1 MQLYFNDFVSAAE
14 FMFMRNYQIHPVPR
28 FVNPLPFKCHA
39 VRKHSVVKRGPYLWD
54 VGFSFVM
61 PVMSIYFHFSHQNT
75 RHITIPDTLAFRC
88 EYGSNSMGRELNA
101 VLLGEI
107 SFCMPH
113 LRNETC
119 MCHSESETLLLT
131 YSSQKYNSYVSRI
144 DPQSKRTS
152 NSTFS
157 VFRSESKWRNHSAAK
172 LLYIITLTFA
182 TVTNFRLDS
191 RLYRLLAVCTAMANR
206 TQHEI

>member
-1 MQLYFNDFVSAAE
+1 
-14 FMFMRNYQIHPVPR
+14 
-28 FVNPLPFKCHA
+28 
-39 VRKHSVVKRGPYLWD
+39 VRC
-54 VGFSFVM
+54 GFLFVM

-88 EYGSNSMGRELNA
+88 EYGSNSRGRELNA

-119 MCHSESETLLLT
+119 MCQSESETLLLT
-131 YSSQKYNSYVSRI
+131 YNSQKYNSYVPRI
-144 DPQSKRTS
+144 DHQSKRTS
-152 NSTFS
+152 NLTFS
-157 VFRSESKWRNHSAAK
+157 MFRFESKWRNHSAAN
-172 LLYIITLTFA
+172 LLYIITLPFA

-191 RLYRLLAVCTAMANR
+191 RLCKLLAVCTPMASR
-206 TQHEI
+206 TLNMKCSRNACAVSAAQ